1 MKRKSQENLR
11 CQHLGTG
18 YWSALIY
25 LKEQVGRGGMLWYI
39 DIFTWFNQGY
49 GNCQIHISHVYPHI
63 DPVLHIL
70 FLNNCQVFLEIEFTQ
85 VGYFSTPL
93 CLSFRS
99 RPRSSSQF
107 ASAAALW
114 LDFSRYH
121 CPCFCWTLNL
131 DKINIP
137 FQSRAVWS
145 TLPSACAGFTVVCN
159 GRFFTWH
166 IPSQNR
172 ALMPR
177 WQWGMPVNFQP
188 DQTYFSKP
196 G

>member
-1 MKRKSQENLR
+1 MVIVKFISL
-11 CQHLGTG
+11 L
-18 YWSALIY
+18 
-25 LKEQVGRGGMLWYI
+25 YI
-39 DIFTWFNQGY
+39 LT
-49 GNCQIHISHVYPHI
+49 
-63 DPVLHIL
+63 LIL
-70 FLNNCQVFLEIEFTQ
+70 FFIFFSWIIVRSFWKLNSPKLVTSVPLWAEKHI
-85 VGYFSTPL
+85 FSL
-93 CLSFRS
+93 AKQFRSMAEKWIAGAWQWLSFRS

-145 TLPSACAGFTVVCN
+145 TLLSACAGFTVVCN
-159 GRFFTWH
+159 GRFFIWH